1 MKKRYLLLLS
11 TILAVGLVGCGS
23 TFKTEES
30 AVYVKKDGT
39 ILGASIES
47 FDEEVYDTKDFE
59 EFVKKEVQK
68 YNENV
73 GKTRVKVSKSEVKD
87 GKASLFLKYESDE
100 DYEEFTGETF
110 FAGTVAEALAEG
122 YTLDMEFYKVE
133 KGKIGETVLFS
144 DIEDSD
150 LKIVIMEEKI
160 GLCVKGKIQF
170 VSKNVELVDK
180 DTITPGKDKEGNVDV
195 AGLGDYIVVIYK

>member
-1 MKKRYLLLLS
+1 
-11 TILAVGLVGCGS
+11 
-23 TFKTEES
+23 
-30 AVYVKKDGT
+30 
-39 ILGASIES
+39 
-47 FDEEVYDTKDFE
+47 
-59 EFVKKEVQK
+59 
-68 YNENV
+68 
-73 GKTRVKVSKSEVKD
+73 
-87 GKASLFLKYESDE
+87 
-100 DYEEFTGETF
+100 
-110 FAGTVAEALAEG
+110 
-122 YTLDMEFYKVE
+122 MEFYKVE

-180 DTITPGKDKEGNVDV
+180 DTITPDKDNEGNVDV

>member
-1 MKKRYLLLLS
+1 M
-11 TILAVGLVGCGS
+11 
-23 TFKTEES
+23 
-30 AVYVKKDGT
+30 
-39 ILGASIES
+39 
-47 FDEEVYDTKDFE
+47 
-59 EFVKKEVQK
+59 
-68 YNENV
+68 
-73 GKTRVKVSKSEVKD
+73 KVSKSEVKD